1 MIDVK
6 QILTENIL
14 PFWMERM
21 VDNENGGFYG
31 RISGDGA
38 LHADADKGAILCG
51 RLLWSFSA
59 AYRVVGK
66 PEYLEMATRAKDYLL
81 EHFVDCEEGGVFWSL
96 TADGRPKE
104 TKKQFYAIGF
114 AIYGLSEYVRATG
127 DNAALAAAKDLY
139 RDIEAYS
146 KDPSGGGYFEACT
159 RDWQRIEDM
168 RLSDKDENEAKTM
181 NTHLHIMEP
190 YTNLLRVWD
199 NPELR
204 RNLRGLIE
212 IFLDKIYDP
221 STGHLGL
228 FFDEA
233 WVRKDAMVSYGHD
246 IEASWLLVEAAEV
259 LGDEQLLARVKAVS
273 ARIYDAA
280 KEGLQPDGS
289 MIYEIR
295 RDGSIDRDRHWW
307 VQAETAV
314 GAHWAGDTRVRDGAL
329 KFIEE
334 HLMDKEGGE
343 WHWSVR
349 ADGSVNLDDDK
360 AGFWKCPYHNSRM
373 CLELLTR

>member
-1 MIDVK
+1 
-6 QILTENIL
+6 
-14 PFWMERM
+14 MERM
-21 VDNENGGFYG
+21 VDEERGGFYG
-31 RISGDGA
+31 RMSGDGV
-38 LHADADKGAILCG
+38 LDKDADKGAVLCG

-59 AYRVVGK
+59 AYRVLGN

-81 EHFVDCEEGGVFWSL
+81 ENFVDHEEGGVFWSL
-96 TADGRPKE
+96 NCDGTPKD

-127 DNAALAAAKDLY
+127 DKGALAVAKDLY

-146 KDPSGGGYFEACT
+146 RDMIGGGYFEACT
-159 RDWQRIEDM
+159 RDWEKIEDM

-204 RNLRGLIE
+204 RNLRCLIE

-233 WVRKDAMVSYGHD
+233 WVRKDSMVSYGHD

-259 LGDEQLLARVKAVS
+259 LGDEELLSRVKAAA
-273 ARIYDAA
+273 ARIFASS

-295 RDGSIDRDRHWW
+295 QDGSVDRDRHWW

-314 GAHWAGDTRVRDGAL
+314 GAHWAGDAQTRDNVLEYIVGH
-329 KFIEE
+329 I
-334 HLMDKEGGE
+334 MDAEGGE

-349 ADGSVNLDDDK
+349 DDGSVNLDDDK